1 MATIMITGASR
12 GLGLE
17 FARQYA
23 ADGDRVLAACR
34 TPEAANDLQALE
46 GDVTA
51 HRLDVT
57 DLGRIES
64 LARELE
70 GEAIDILINN
80 AGMLT
85 SGQRAGGVDYAAWE
99 EELKVN
105 TIGPI
110 AVARAFLPHLRR
122 GEGRRMAFLS
132 STLASIGMNT
142 SGAYTLYRSSKAGL
156 NAAARSLAID
166 TEADGMIVLLL
177 HPGWVRT
184 DMGGPKAPM
193 TPAQSV
199 KALRA
204 LIDRARPEDSGR
216 FFSYDAG
223 ELPW

>member
-1 MATIMITGASR
+1 
-12 GLGLE
+12 
-17 FARQYA
+17 
-23 ADGDRVLAACR
+23 
-34 TPEAANDLQALE
+34 
-46 GDVTA
+46 
-51 HRLDVT
+51 
-57 DLGRIES
+57 
-64 LARELE
+64 
-70 GEAIDILINN
+70 
-80 AGMLT
+80 
-85 SGQRAGGVDYAAWE
+85 
-99 EELKVN
+99 
-105 TIGPI
+105 
-110 AVARAFLPHLRR
+110 
-122 GEGRRMAFLS
+122 MAFLS
-132 STLASIGMNT
+132 STLASVGMNT